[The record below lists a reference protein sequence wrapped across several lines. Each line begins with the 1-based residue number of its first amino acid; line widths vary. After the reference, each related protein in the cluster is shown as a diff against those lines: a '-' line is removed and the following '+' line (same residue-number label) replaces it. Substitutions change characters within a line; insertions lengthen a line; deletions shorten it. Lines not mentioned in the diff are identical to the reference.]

1 MPTPLRTAAALAV
14 CLALAFCLFAP
25 ARAASEIKEHP
36 ASAAGKAPV
45 LTIFFTADTKG
56 YFDPCPT

>member
-1 MPTPLRTAAALAV
+1 MSTPLRTAAALAV
-14 CLALAFCLFAP
+14 CLALAFCLSAP
-25 ARAASEIKEHP
+25 AHAASETKGPHAP
-36 ASAAGKAPV
+36 AAGKAPV